1 MNLKFQYGVDSEYTR
16 NQILD
21 AIQEWLIAEGESDKA
36 SAPAMDLDDEAPSAP
51 SDDEPSAPAAAPA
64 VIETFKTGECVVC
77 MENKVCTYN
86 FMNSYTKS
94 K

>member
-1 MNLKFQYGVDSEYTR
+1 MNLVFQYGVDSEYTR

-21 AIQEWLIAEGESDKA
+21 AIQERLIAEGESDKA

-51 SDDEPSAPAAAPA
+51 SDDEPSAPAAAPT

-86 FMNSYTKS
+86 FMNSNTKS